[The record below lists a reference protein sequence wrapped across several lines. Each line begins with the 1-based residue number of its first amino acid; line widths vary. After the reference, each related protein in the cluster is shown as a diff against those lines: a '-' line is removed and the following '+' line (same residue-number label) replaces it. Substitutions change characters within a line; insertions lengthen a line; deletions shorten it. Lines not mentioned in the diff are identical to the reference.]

1 MDVIEAIH
9 ERRSVRDFSSDA
21 IDKTAIRQIIDA
33 AIQAPSAINEQ
44 PWRFT
49 VVQEQVTLDRI
60 SSRAKAHL
68 LSAPSGSLPARLHD
82 VLRNPDFQIFYHAP
96 ALVVISA
103 RADGPWMVEDCA
115 LAAEN
120 LMLAACAAGLGTCWI
135 GFAQSWLQTPDG
147 KKALNLPAESVP
159 VAPIIVGR
167 PRSAAP
173 VVPRKKPQ
181 IDWIG

>member
-1 MDVIEAIH
+1 MDVMDAIRK
-9 ERRSVRDFSSDA
+9 RRSVRDFAGDA
-21 IDKTAIRQIIDA
+21 IDKTVIRQIIDA
-33 AIQAPSAINEQ
+33 AVQAPSAINEQ

-49 VVQEQVTLDRI
+49 VIQEQATLDRI
-60 SSRAKAHL
+60 SSRAKAHV
-68 LSAPSGSLPARLHD
+68 LSAPSGSLPARLRD
-82 VLRNPDFQIFYHAP
+82 MLANPDFQIFYHAP

-103 RADGPWMVEDCA
+103 RAGGPWMVEDCA

-135 GFAQSWLQTPDG
+135 GFAQGWLQTPEG
-147 KKALNLPAESVP
+147 KKALDLPPECLP

-167 PRSAAP
+167 PKSAAP
-173 VVPRKKPQ
+173 AVPRKEPQ